1 VLIDGDVLVCTPG
14 GDTATLAALDKRTG
28 DVIWKSVV
36 PDNDNAE
43 YASIMIAGE
52 GDAKEYVAFLRK
64 GVVGVEVADG

>member
-1 VLIDGDVLVCTPG
+1 
-14 GDTATLAALDKRTG
+14 
-28 DVIWKSVV
+28 V

-64 GVVGVEVADG
+64 GVVGVRVADG